1 MPFHESAILLRMKN
15 YLERRQKAAAAQW
28 NLKDEVVVIGSGD
41 YIFIPGRADQ
51 TYSFRAHS
59 EYFYLTDRERP
70 GGVLAYDPQDGWMDF
85 VPRVTQDEK
94 VWIGSTVADEGL
106 AFEDFGP
113 WMEKRKGRRVAN
125 LGCPIAGISSDAAL
139 EADVREGLNQVRRP
153 KDEIELERMRKAAEA
168 SRAGYEAVQPFLKP
182 GATERQAQVEL
193 EAAFF
198 RNGGDRTAYDSIVG
212 GGPNSAV
219 FHFSPSH
226 RAFGAGEL
234 ILIDAGAEV
243 GCYASDVT
251 RTYAASGRFSAEQ
264 ADIYQIVLATE
275 EAAVK
280 KCVAGTEYK
289 SIHLGASRQIA
300 QGLVDFGLLKGSV
313 DSLLEQDA
321 QALFFPHGVGH
332 MVGLGVR
339 DAGGYL
345 PGRKRSDT
353 PGLRFLRIDL
363 ILKPGYTVT
372 IEPGIYFV
380 PALLQDPE
388 LRKRHRDNVNW
399 DRVDK
404 MMNFGGIRIED
415 NVHVTDKG
423 YEVFTEKI
431 PKHI

>member
-1 MPFHESAILLRMKN
+1 MKN
-15 YLERRQKAAAAQW
+15 YLESRQKAAAAQW
-28 NLKDEVVVIGSGD
+28 NLKNEIVLIGSGD
-41 YIFIPGRADQ
+41 YIHIPGRADQ
-51 TYSFRAHS
+51 TYPFRAHS
-59 EYFYLTDRERP
+59 EYIYLTDRERP
-70 GGVLAYDPQDGWMDF
+70 AAVLAFDPQEGWADF

-94 VWIGSTVADEGL
+94 VWIGSSVADEGV
-106 AFEDFGP
+106 DFSGFAA
-113 WMEKRKGRRVAN
+113 WMEKRKGRRVAV
-125 LGCPIAGISSDAAL
+125 LGCPVAGIQSDAAL
-139 EADVREGLNQVRRP
+139 EAEVREGLMQVRRP
-153 KDEIELERMRKAAEA
+153 KDEIEMERMRKAAEA
-168 SRAGYEAVQPFLKP
+168 TRAGYSAIQPLLKP
-182 GATERQAQVEL
+182 GMTERQIQIEL

-212 GGPNSAV
+212 GGPNSAI

-226 RAFGAGEL
+226 RAFAAGEMV
-234 ILIDAGAEV
+234 LIDAGAEC

-251 RTYAASGRFSAEQ
+251 RTYAASGRFTPEQ
-264 ADIYQIVLATE
+264 ADIYKIVLATE

-280 KCVAGTEYK
+280 KCTPGTEYK
-289 SIHLGASRQIA
+289 SIHLGASRDIA
-300 QGLVDFGLLKGSV
+300 QGLLDLGILKGNL

-345 PGRKRSDT
+345 PGRQRTDS

-363 ILKPGYTVT
+363 ILKPGFTVT
-372 IEPGIYFV
+372 IEPGVYFV
-380 PALLQDPE
+380 PALLQDQE
-388 LRKRHRDNVNW
+388 LRRQHKDNVNW

-415 NVHVTDKG
+415 NIHVTDKG
-423 YEVFTEKI
+423 YEVLTANI